1 MQSLHQLIRSVTT
14 QLYTNGVLKSGLI
27 GLSVGLLMALF
38 PVGIGAVLG
47 TLVLIWVGAAW
58 WLGVFAPKREAA
70 IGLLH
75 KTLGQT
81 EYSLPLLTKTHPN
94 LAEQLQLERL
104 AEQASQTPHPLVA
117 FQNLRP
123 YLLLLLASGA
133 FFALVR
139 FWPNQS
145 VKPADERIQLAN
157 SPAAKRAT
165 GINPP
170 VFRSAQLTVQS
181 PAYTRLPNRTSRD
194 LNVTAYFGSVITWQ
208 VTLSETDRVAVR
220 LVNSRGDEL
229 PFTRQQGSFWYQ
241 DRLLNSGL
249 YALRGYWK
257 TPANKD
263 SLIYQSDFYRLDA
276 RPDIPPVIKPA
287 AKELYRFHRMGE
299 PMQVC
304 VKARISDDFRVQQA
318 FIVATL
324 ARGSGENVKF
334 RESRFSPTLGAVT
347 GPTGNGLFKT
357 AEASYTLDL
366 AKLGFAPG
374 DELYYYWAAIDNRQ
388 PEPQLTKSDTYFVV
402 FKDTA
407 RNEEAE
413 LATMAVNIMPEY
425 FRSQRQ
431 IIIDTDKLIAK
442 RKKLTVKAFA
452 SESNEIGFDQK
463 VLRLRYGQYMGEEFE
478 NQIGGDKPLA
488 DNNASLLEGYM
499 HKHDTEQEKGGE
511 AAPKSFAFKLAEKAE
526 QQAVAKA
533 ETGHNHGDHGPQNAD
548 KDPLAAMMEQYV
560 HNHDN
565 GEVNTFYEQSTRS
578 LLKMALEQMWQSE
591 LQLRLYEPEKAR
603 PFELKALEYLKTA
616 QQKARAYA
624 KKSSYDPPPLKEKE
638 TRLTGELGDAPEK
651 HLINRQYTNVPVAT
665 LVAEILGLIDLSN
678 LNPAQRRQI
687 GQLSAA
693 LSGSLLRSGL
703 PNWSVL
709 TDLQRLASGRRL
721 SPAAVAQLQTKL
733 ASFALASTTGNRP
746 ASVAEK
752 RLENAFWQG
761 MK

>member
-14 QLYTNGVLKSGLI
+14 QLYTNGVLKSVLI
-27 GLSVGLLMALF
+27 GLSAGLLVALL
-38 PVGIGAVLG
+38 PVGIGFVLG
-47 TLVLIWVGAAW
+47 TWVLTTVGAAW
-58 WLGVFAPKREAA
+58 WLGAFEPKREAA

-81 EYSLPLLTKTHPN
+81 EYSLPLLTKEHPN

-104 AEQASQTPHPLVA
+104 AEQAAQTPQPLVA

-123 YLLLLLASGA
+123 YLFLFLTSSAVFG
-133 FFALVR
+133 VIH

-145 VKPADERIQLAN
+145 AKAADEVVQLPT
-157 SPAAKRAT
+157 SSSEKRAT
-165 GINPP
+165 LIVPP
-170 VFRSAQLTVQS
+170 AFRSAELTVS
-181 PAYTRLPNRTSRD
+181 PPAYTGLPTRTSGD
-194 LNVTAYFGSVITWQ
+194 LNVTAYVGSTLSWQ
-208 VTLSETDRVAVR
+208 VTLSETSRVAVR

-229 PFTRQQGSFWYQ
+229 PFSRQQTGFRYQ

-249 YALRGYWK
+249 YALRAYWK

-276 RPDIPPVIKPA
+276 RADIPPVIKPT
-287 AKELYRFHRMGE
+287 AKELYRFHKMGE
-299 PMQVC
+299 PMQVR
-304 VKARISDDFRVQQA
+304 VTAQISDDFRVQQA

-334 RESRFSPTLGAVT
+334 RESRFPVSN
-347 GPTGNGLFKT
+347 GPFKT
-357 AEASYTLDL
+357 AQASHTLDL

-442 RKKLTVKAFA
+442 RKKLAAKAFNA
-452 SESNEIGFDQK
+452 ESNEIGFDQK

-478 NQIGGDKPLA
+478 NQIGGHTPLA
-488 DNNASLLEGYM
+488 DNDANLLDGYM
-499 HKHDTEQEKGGE
+499 HKHDTEQEKSGE

-526 QQAVAKA
+526 QQAAAKA
-533 ETGHNHGDHGPQNAD
+533 EAGHDHDDHGPQSGD

-603 PFELKALEYLKTA
+603 PFEVKALEYLKIA

-624 KKSSYDPPPLKEKE
+624 KKSGYDPPPLKEKE

-651 HLINRQYTNVPVAT
+651 HQMARQYANVPVAT
-665 LVAEILGLIDLSN
+665 LVAEVLGLIDLPK
-678 LNPAQRRQI
+678 LTPGQRQQVS
-687 GQLSAA
+687 QLSAA
-693 LSGSLLRSGL
+693 LSGPLMRSGM

-709 TDLQRLASGRRL
+709 TDLQRLASGQRL
-721 SPAAVAQLQTKL
+721 SPAAIAQLQTKL
-733 ASFALASTTGNRP
+733 ALFAPASTAGSRP
-746 ASVAEK
+746 TPVAEK
-752 RLENAFWQG
+752 RLEDAFWRG

>member
-1 MQSLHQLIRSVTT
+1 MQSLHQLIGSVST
-14 QLYTNGVLKSGLI
+14 QLYTNDWLKSLLVGV
-27 GLSVGLLMALF
+27 SVALFVALF
-38 PVGIGAVLG
+38 PVSIGLVLG
-47 TLVLIWVGAAW
+47 TLVAVTLLAGWQVGA
-58 WLGVFAPKREAA
+58 FAPKREAA

-81 EYSLPLLTKTHPN
+81 EYSLPLLTKESLN

-104 AEQASQTPHPLVA
+104 AERAAQTPRPVVA

-123 YLLLLLASGA
+123 YLLVALASGLA
-133 FFALVR
+133 FALVQY
-139 FWPNQS
+139 WPETVDKAGKAAQM
-145 VKPADERIQLAN
+145 ADVNR
-157 SPAAKRAT
+157 RAT
-165 GINPP
+165 GAVPVLPP
-170 VFRSAQLTVQS
+170 KFGSAQLTVQP
-181 PAYTRLPNRTSRD
+181 PAYTGLPTRTGAD
-194 LNVTAYFGSVITWQ
+194 LNVTAYVGSGLTWQ
-208 VTLSETDRVAVR
+208 VTMSEMNRVVVK
-220 LVNSRGDEL
+220 LVNSRGEEI
-229 PFTRQQGSFWYQ
+229 PFTRQQARFQHQ
-241 DRLLNSGL
+241 DRLLSSGL
-249 YALRGYWK
+249 YALRAYWK
-257 TPANKD
+257 TPANRD

-276 RPDIPPVIKPA
+276 RPDVPPVIKPT

-299 PMQVC
+299 PMQVR
-304 VKARISDDFRVQQA
+304 VTAQISDDFRVQQA

-334 RESRFSPTLGAVT
+334 RESRFPVSN
-347 GPTGNGLFKT
+347 GPFKT
-357 AEASYTLDL
+357 AQAGHTLDL

-431 IIIDTDKLIAK
+431 IIIDTDKLIAR
-442 RKKLTVKAFA
+442 RKKMTPKAFNA
-452 SESNEIGFDQK
+452 ESNEIGFDQK

-478 NQIGGDKPLA
+478 NQIGGSKPLA
-488 DNNASLLEGYM
+488 DNDANMLDGYM
-499 HKHDTEQEKGGE
+499 HKHDTEQDKSGE

-526 QQAVAKA
+526 QQAANKVEA
-533 ETGHNHGDHGPQNAD
+533 GHDHGDHGPKGGGEQ
-548 KDPLAAMMEQYV
+548 DPLAALMEQYV

-603 PFELKALEYLKTA
+603 PYEVKALEYLKIA

-624 KKSSYDPPPLKEKE
+624 KKSGYDPPPLKEKE

-651 HLINRQYTNVPVAT
+651 HQFVRNYADVPVAT
-665 LVAEILGLIDLSN
+665 LVAEVLGLIDLPKLSM
-678 LNPAQRRQI
+678 AQRQTITR
-687 GQLSAA
+687 LSAA
-693 LSGSLLRSGL
+693 LSGPLLRSGM

-709 TDLQRLASGRRL
+709 TDLQRLASGQRL
-721 SPAAVAQLQTKL
+721 SPSAIVQLQTKL
-733 ASFALASTTGNRP
+733 ALFAPAATAASRPTHLAD
-746 ASVAEK
+746 K
-752 RLENAFWQG
+752 RLEEAFRRSL
-761 MK
+761 K

>member
-27 GLSVGLLMALF
+27 GLSVGLLVALF
-38 PVGIGAVLG
+38 PVGNGAVPG
-47 TLVLIWVGAAW
+47 TLVLTWMGAAW
-58 WLGVFAPKREAA
+58 WLGVFAPKRETA

-81 EYSLPLLTKTHPN
+81 EYSLPLLTKTHLN

-104 AEQASQTPHPLVA
+104 AEQASQTPRPLIA

-123 YLLLLLASGA
+123 YLLILLGSGIA
-133 FFALVR
+133 FGLVR
-139 FWPNQS
+139 FWPNQLTEL
-145 VKPADERIQLAN
+145 VDERLRVAN
-157 SPAAKRAT
+157 SPVAKRVAST
-165 GINPP
+165 NPP
-170 VFRSAQLTVQS
+170 SFQSAKITVL
-181 PAYTRLPNRTSRD
+181 PPPYTRLPTRTSTD
-194 LNVTAYFGSVITWQ
+194 LNVTAYIGSALNWQ
-208 VTLSETDRVAVR
+208 VTLSETNRIRVY
-220 LVNSRGDEL
+220 LINSRGDEL
-229 PFTRQQGSFWYQ
+229 PFIRQKSTFRYQ

-249 YALRGYWK
+249 YALRAYWK
-257 TPANKD
+257 TPANTD

-276 RPDIPPVIKPA
+276 RPDSPPVIKPT
-287 AKELYRFHRMGE
+287 AKELYRFHKIGE
-299 PMQVC
+299 PMQVR
-304 VKARISDDFRVQQA
+304 VTAQIFDDFRVQQA

-334 RESRFSPTLGAVT
+334 RESRFPVSS
-347 GPTGNGLFKT
+347 GPFRT
-357 AEASYTLDL
+357 AQVGHTLDL
-366 AKLGFAPG
+366 AKFGFAPG
-374 DELYYYWAAIDNRQ
+374 DELYYYWAAIDNRIGAADR

-442 RKKLTVKAFA
+442 RKKLTAKVFA

-488 DNNASLLEGYM
+488 DNDASLLEGYM
-499 HKHDTEQEKGGE
+499 HKHDTDPEKSGE
-511 AAPKSFAFKLAEKAE
+511 AAPKSFAFKMAEKAE
-526 QQAVAKA
+526 QQAAAKTEA
-533 ETGHNHGDHGPQNAD
+533 GHNHGDHGPQSGE

-603 PFELKALEYLKTA
+603 PFEVKALEYLKIA

-651 HLINRQYTNVPVAT
+651 HLITRQYANVPVET
-665 LVAEILGLIDLSN
+665 LVAEVLGLIDLPN
-678 LNPAQRRQI
+678 LTPAQRRQV

-721 SPAAVAQLQTKL
+721 SPVAVAELQTKL
-733 ASFALASTTGNRP
+733 AQLALASTTGSRP
-746 ASVAEK
+746 AQVAEK

>member
-1 MQSLHQLIRSVTT
+1 MQPLHQLIRSVTT
-14 QLYTNGVLKSGLI
+14 QLYTNDWLKSMLI
-27 GLSVGLLMALF
+27 GLSAALLLALF
-38 PVGIGAVLG
+38 PVGIGLLLG
-47 TLVLIWVGAAW
+47 TLVITSVLAGW
-58 WLGVFAPKREAA
+58 WLGAFRPKREAA
-70 IGLLH
+70 IVLLH

-81 EYSLPLLTKTHPN
+81 EYSLPLLTKESLN

-104 AEQASQTPHPLVA
+104 AQQAAQTPRPVVA

-123 YLLLLLASGA
+123 YLGILLVSGVV
-133 FFALVR
+133 FGLIR
-139 FWPNQS
+139 FWPTAAHKAAGDAQTADVDPQTKGAAPVLPPTFQS
-145 VKPADERIQLAN
+145 AE
-157 SPAAKRAT
+157 
-165 GINPP
+165 
-170 VFRSAQLTVQS
+170 LTVHP
-181 PAYTRLPNRTSRD
+181 PAYTGLPVRTSAD
-194 LNVTAYFGSVITWQ
+194 LNVTAYVGSGLSWQ
-208 VTLSETDRVAVR
+208 VKLSETNRVAVK
-220 LVNSRGDEL
+220 LVNSRGEEI
-229 PFTRQQGSFWYQ
+229 PFARQQADFHHQ

-249 YALRGYWK
+249 YALRAYWK
-257 TPANKD
+257 TPANRD
-263 SLIYQSDFYRLDA
+263 SLVYQSDFYRLDA
-276 RPDIPPVIKPA
+276 RPDVPPVIKPT

-299 PMQVC
+299 PTQVR
-304 VKARISDDFRVQQA
+304 VTAQISDDFRVQQA

-334 RESRFSPTLGAVT
+334 RETRFPVSN
-347 GPTGNGLFKT
+347 GPFKS
-357 AEASYTLDL
+357 AQASHTLDL

-442 RKKLTVKAFA
+442 RKKLAAKAFNA
-452 SESNEIGFDQK
+452 ESNEIGFDQK

-478 NQIGGDKPLA
+478 NQIGGHTPLA
-488 DNNASLLEGYM
+488 ENDADLLEGYV
-499 HKHDTEQEKGGE
+499 HKHDTQEDPNGGPAETHEKGGE
-511 AAPKSFAFKLAEKAE
+511 HH
-526 QQAVAKA
+526 
-533 ETGHNHGDHGPQNAD
+533 GHEDHDHDHGGKLGEE

-603 PFELKALEYLKTA
+603 PYEVKALEYLKIA

-624 KKSSYDPPPLKEKE
+624 KKSGYDPPPLKEKE
-638 TRLTGELGDAPEK
+638 TRLTGELGNVPVK
-651 HLINRQYTNVPVAT
+651 HSTARQYANVPVAT
-665 LVAEILGLIDLSN
+665 LAAEVLGLIDLPKLTLS
-678 LNPAQRRQI
+678 QRQQVS
-687 GQLSAA
+687 QLSVA
-693 LSGSLLRSGL
+693 LSGPLMRSGM

-709 TDLQRLASGRRL
+709 TDLQRLASGQRL
-721 SPAAVAQLQTKL
+721 SPSAVAQLQTKL
-733 ASFALASTTGNRP
+733 ALFAPASTVGARS
-746 ASVAEK
+746 AQVAEK
-752 RLENAFWQG
+752 RLEDAFWRG
-761 MK
+761 LK

>member
-1 MQSLHQLIRSVTT
+1 MQPLHQLIRSVTT
-14 QLYTNGVLKSGLI
+14 QLYTNSVLKSLLI
-27 GLSVGLLMALF
+27 GVSVALPVSLF
-38 PVGIGAVLG
+38 SVGIGLVLG
-47 TLVLIWVGAAW
+47 TLVLASVGAAW
-58 WLGVFAPKREAA
+58 WLGAFEPKREAA
-70 IGLLH
+70 IGHLH

-81 EYSLPLLTKTHPN
+81 EYSLPLLTKEHPN

-104 AEQASQTPHPLVA
+104 AEQAAQTPRPLVA

-133 FFALVR
+133 VFAAFR
-139 FWPNQS
+139 FWPT
-145 VKPADERIQLAN
+145 
-157 SPAAKRAT
+157 AAGKRANEAT
-165 GINPP
+165 RLADRQMAEKAIPILPP
-170 VFRSAQLTVQS
+170 TFRSAQLTVQP
-181 PAYTRLPNRTSRD
+181 PAYTDLPTRTGAD
-194 LNVTAYFGSVITWQ
+194 LNVTAYVGSTLTWQ
-208 VTLSETDRVAVR
+208 VTLSEMNRTAVK
-220 LVNSRGDEL
+220 LVNSRGEEI
-229 PFTRQQGSFWYQ
+229 PFARQQAGFQYQ

-249 YALRGYWK
+249 YALRAYWK
-257 TPANKD
+257 TPANRD

-276 RPDIPPVIKPA
+276 RPDVPPVIKPA

-299 PMQVC
+299 SMQVR
-304 VKARISDDFRVQQA
+304 VTAQISDDFRVQQA

-334 RESRFSPTLGAVT
+334 RETRFPVSS
-347 GPTGNGLFKT
+347 GPFRT
-357 AEASYTLDL
+357 AQAGHTLDL

-442 RKKLTVKAFA
+442 RKKMAAKAFNT
-452 SESNEIGFDQK
+452 ESNEIGFDQK

-478 NQIGGDKPLA
+478 NQIGGHTPLA
-488 DNNASLLEGYM
+488 DNDADLLEGYV
-499 HKHDTEQEKGGE
+499 HKHDTQEDPNGGPAETHEKGGE
-511 AAPKSFAFKLAEKAE
+511 HH
-526 QQAVAKA
+526 
-533 ETGHNHGDHGPQNAD
+533 GHDDHDHDHGGKPGEE

-603 PFELKALEYLKTA
+603 PYEVKALEYLKIA

-624 KKSSYDPPPLKEKE
+624 KKSGYDPPPLKEKE
-638 TRLTGELGDAPEK
+638 TRLTGELGDVPNK
-651 HLINRQYTNVPVAT
+651 HLLTRNYADMPVSM
-665 LVAEILGLIDLSN
+665 LVAQVLGLVDLPT
-678 LNPAQRRQI
+678 LTPVQRQQVS
-687 GQLSAA
+687 QLSTA
-693 LSGSLLRSGL
+693 LSGPLMRSGM

-709 TDLQRLASGRRL
+709 ADLQRLASGQRL
-721 SPAAVAQLQTKL
+721 SALAVAQLQTKL
-733 ASFALASTTGNRP
+733 AQFAP
-746 ASVAEK
+746 ASADGGRSAPVADK
-752 RLENAFWQG
+752 RLEDAFWRG